1 VKTQYDLKSGE
12 DMKTAI
18 IAILALVT
26 LLLPVTAQSAGSR
39 ENPVPM
45 GTSVDMGNNN
55 WEITVLSV
63 FPNATNEMVYGD
75 SLIGFK
81 RDLDE
86 EIFIAKIQAKY
97 IGSGSSYF
105 DNDNHI
111 RAVGSASI
119 GYAPISVSQGE
130 GTISDYISNQEVF
143 TGGVIT
149 GVLAWIIPPE
159 HADHLVMYNPIID
172 VNMRTY
178 MALFES

>member
-1 VKTQYDLKSGE
+1 MLLKLNIGCL
-12 DMKTAI
+12 
-18 IAILALVT
+18 IALM
-26 LLLPVTAQSAGSR
+26 LLLPVTAQSIGSR
-39 ENPVPM
+39 DNPIPM
-45 GTSVDMGNNN
+45 GTSVDMGNN
-55 WEITVLSV
+55 WEINVLSV

-81 RDLDE
+81 LDPDE

-119 GYAPISVSQGE
+119 GYAPISISQGE
-130 GTISDYISNQEVF
+130 GTISDYISNHEVF

-172 VNMRTY
+172 VNKRTY
-178 MALFES
+178 MALF